1 MGRECGH
8 RSLSTGRVSVGTGAL
23 LRGELVWTR
32 EPFQGESQRGHG
44 SLSTGRVSVD
54 TGAFP
59 RGETVWTWEPFH
71 RVSQHGHGSLSE
83 GRVSM
88 DTGRAPGFQHGQC
101 HGQAQCLSG
110 LGFFSVHSVYRC

>member
-1 MGRECGH
+1 MDMGAFPKGGSAWTREPVHGESQCGH
-8 RSLSTGRVSVGTGAL
+8 GSLSEGRVRVDTGACP
-23 LRGELVWTR
+23 RGELAWTR
-32 EPFQGESQRGHG
+32 EPFHGER
-44 SLSTGRVSVD
+44 
-54 TGAFP
+54 
-59 RGETVWTWEPFH
+59 VWTQEPFH
-71 RVSQHGHGSLSE
+71 RESQRGHGSLSE